1 MNDIWTLG
9 FTTGN
14 YASACLLKNSEVMFH
29 TTEET
34 LSNREGDNRPFLLIL
49 EVLKYTSKL
58 DCVIHTNEE
67 QVDSLQ
73 NDIYYHLLRKL
84 KLFESDKEL
93 NNYNI
98 KPGRDKYIAASAFYK
113 SSFTECAVLVLHE
126 ASCSLW
132 AVKDHSFNQKLNLKT
147 AIRPKAEDV
156 QRLTGSSNLITTV
169 DDMLNVSWGAAQ
181 YMYRYYKWK
190 NM

>member
-1 MNDIWTLG
+1 MTDIWTLG

-34 LSNREGDNRPFLLIL
+34 LSNREGDSRPFLLIL

-73 NDIYYHLLRKL
+73 NDIYFHLLRKL

-93 NNYNI
+93 NNYNA
-98 KPGRDKYIAASAFYK
+98 KPGRDKYTAASAFYK
-113 SSFTECAVLVLHE
+113 SSFTECAILVLHE
-126 ASCSLW
+126 TSCSLW
-132 AVKDHSFNQKLNLKT
+132 AVKDNIFDRKLNLKT
-147 AIRPKAEDV
+147 AIKPTAEDI
-156 QRLTGSSNLITTV
+156 QKLTGLNNLITTT
-169 DDMLNVSWGAAQ
+169 DDNLNVSWGAAQ

-190 NM
+190 NT

>member
-1 MNDIWTLG
+1 MKDTWTLG
-9 FTTGN
+9 FTTSK

-34 LSNREGDNRPFLLIL
+34 LSNREGDSRPFLLIL

-73 NDIYYHLLRKL
+73 QDIYFHLLQKL
-84 KLFESDKEL
+84 KLFESNKEL
-93 NNYNI
+93 NNYNF

-132 AVKDHSFNQKLNLKT
+132 AVKDNIFDRKLNLKT
-147 AIRPKAEDV
+147 AIKPTAEDI
-156 QRLTGSSNLITTV
+156 QKLTGLNNLITTT
-169 DDMLNVSWGAAQ
+169 DDNLNVSWGAAQ

-190 NM
+190 NT